1 MINCKFFKKIIA
13 IFLNLLYDRIVYK
26 ICKFRKYSKERGKQK
41 MKKVAS
47 IIFLGIIILSI
58 ISIINPVYA
67 TEKVLDENTESKL
80 VEIKENTAKS
90 LEDYKQK
97 YGSDTYGL
105 VAYIL
110 NQVRIYSIPLCFLG
124 IAIGAIHQYVI
135 GIRKLDTLEKGMA
148 LIVTFVTIL
157 IICQIL
163 PLAFAVFVKF
173 GRG

>member
-1 MINCKFFKKIIA
+1 
-13 IFLNLLYDRIVYK
+13 
-26 ICKFRKYSKERGKQK
+26 
-41 MKKVAS
+41 MKKTV
-47 IIFLGIIILSI
+47 IITAILILIVGMFLYT
-58 ISIINPVYA
+58 NKVYA
-67 TEKVLDENTESKL
+67 SDKVIDDSTESKIIQL
-80 VEIKENTAKS
+80 KENATNS
-90 LEDYKQK
+90 LEDYKDK

-110 NQVRIYSIPLCFLG
+110 NLVRIYSIPLCFLG
-124 IAIGAIHQYVI
+124 IAIGAIHQYII